1 MDHMRKRNHREV
13 NPKNHY
19 YDKFYIINY
28 LELGKRWLDVLAED
42 FEDTM
47 ATFQDSDEEEEEL
60 VVSRCISISNSLAT
74 PGASGKTTTLLWMRP
89 EYCA

>member
-1 MDHMRKRNHREV
+1 MVVRPTPVYYFKSGKEEWRFQV

-42 FEDTM
+42 PAGRGYIHGIKHTVAVIIFLEKY
-47 ATFQDSDEEEEEL
+47 SKE
-60 VVSRCISISNSLAT
+60 
-74 PGASGKTTTLLWMRP
+74 SGIR
-89 EYCA
+89 